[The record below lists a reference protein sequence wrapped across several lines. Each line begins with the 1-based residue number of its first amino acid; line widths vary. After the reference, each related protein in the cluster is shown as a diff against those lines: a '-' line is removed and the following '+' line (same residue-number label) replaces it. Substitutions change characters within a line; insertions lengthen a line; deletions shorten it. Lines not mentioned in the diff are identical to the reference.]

1 MNNIFR
7 ENLLVLILISVS
19 GIIYSQDLVRT
30 TGTAQLELTDDKS
43 RSELKNELLQLA
55 KINALEKAFGR
66 VIIQGNSTYITNL
79 QTGREVKT
87 NTVFNTIAN
96 TSVMG
101 EVQSE
106 INTTFSDIEGF
117 KTVNGK
123 KEKVL
128 EIRCDIEIMA
138 RKVETPKVT
147 FTCFPLACP
156 DEKCRT
162 TVFKNKDNF
171 YLFFSSPES
180 GYLTVYLDEKSET
193 QCLYPFSSMS
203 DEYQG
208 GVPVEADKK
217 YILFSQN
224 PEFDYYQG
232 KVFPDTYELYT
243 NSLQDMNRIF
253 IIFSKKILNKP
264 SLDNA
269 SEVKLN
275 KEQYDNGYRM
285 PKSLSS
291 EDFQRWLNEY
301 RSTGKDNVQVLIT
314 DITITK

>member
-1 MNNIFR
+1 MNNLFR

-253 IIFSKKILNKP
+253 VIFSKKILNKP
-264 SLDNA
+264 SLDNV

>member
-1 MNNIFR
+1 MNNLFR
-7 ENLLVLILISVS
+7 EKLLVLILISVS

-79 QTGREVKT
+79 QTGREVET

-106 INTTFSDIEGF
+106 ISTSYSDVEGV

-162 TVFKNKDNF
+162 SVFKNRDSF

-193 QCLYPFSSMS
+193 QCLYPFSTMS
-203 DEYQG
+203 DEYEG

-232 KVFPDTYELYT
+232 KVLPDTYELYA

-264 SLDNA
+264 ALDNV
-269 SEVKLN
+269 SEAKLN
-275 KEQYDNGYRM
+275 KELYEKGYRM